1 MKKFFTL
8 IFTLCVLVVSANAQ
22 DTYANYSM
30 NYFNDSYL
38 VDISDDKIFMEIEG
52 ERESYFLIK
61 REDVWMYQL
70 SLKTMKSKYVE
81 YKNIAIEN
89 NITSIDKDMF
99 APPTGIISGIAW
111 MGAKAYIDL
120 NPFLNGRFKVL
131 DGKYLYIISGRA
143 VAEDNEYI
151 DNKYYFV
158 ISSEEEFDTLIS
170 IFDESNINAYL
181 DSLKKV
187 EELFN

>member
-1 MKKFFTL
+1 MKKIFTL
-8 IFTLCVLVVSANAQ
+8 IFALCVLVVSANAQ

-52 ERESYFLIK
+52 ESESLFIIK
-61 REDVWMYQL
+61 KEDISIYQL
-70 SLKTMKSKYVE
+70 ALKTIKSKYVE

-89 NITSIDKDMF
+89 NITSIDKDMITF
-99 APPTGIISGIAW
+99 PYGTISGIAW
-111 MGAKAYIDL
+111 IGAKAYIDL
-120 NPFLNGRFKVL
+120 NPSLKGRFKVL
-131 DGKYLYIISGRA
+131 NGKYLYIISGEA

-158 ISSEEEFDTLIS
+158 ISSEEEFDVLIS

-187 EELFN
+187 DKLFN

>member
-52 ERESYFLIK
+52 ESESLFIIK
-61 REDVWMYQL
+61 KEDISIYQL
-70 SLKTMKSKYVE
+70 ALKTIKSKYVE

-89 NITSIDKDMF
+89 NITSIDKDMITF
-99 APPTGIISGIAW
+99 PYGTISGIAW
-111 MGAKAYIDL
+111 IGAKAYIDL
-120 NPFLNGRFKVL
+120 NPSLKGRFKVL
-131 DGKYLYIISGRA
+131 NGKYLYVISGEA

-158 ISSEEEFDTLIS
+158 ISSEEEFDALIS